1 MIGVEPG
8 GGAHRAGHAPKGRRS
23 RWHRRRR
30 CFASWRSS
38 VTPDARSTR
47 RSASPSLS
55 AVAGDRGGRRR
66 GERGIERHGREL
78 AAVVAIQLQSGGAG
92 VDEVGVAIAVEIGE
106 RQAAGICGGGIR
118 GNGAEVDESHV
129 GHGFVDEPGLCARR
143 RDRLGVASLLE
154 VRLRER
160 HRVAALAQLLE
171 LVHRRAP
178 LVCGAAAHQRGGEA
192 VGGGGV
198 EGLGLDGRP
207 QQLDRLV
214 ETALLHEELSQVDR
228 GADVGRIELTHV
240 RERARPHRPRGRR
253 PARSGRGRNRAAAD
267 RAARSSP
274 LRAPCAPPRARRR
287 RTARCRDSAA
297 RAPAPDRSRAHGGR
311 RRWRR
316 GSRYCS
322 RRATPM
328 LLAR

>member
-1 MIGVEPG
+1 MTS
-8 GGAHRAGHAPKGRRS
+8 AKAS
-23 RWHRRRR
+23 
-30 CFASWRSS
+30 FASWRSKR
-38 VTPDARSTR
+38 DARC
-47 RSASPSLS
+47 AQHEKIGI
-55 AVAGDRGGRRR
+55 AVVVVVAGDRGGRRR

-129 GHGFVDEPGLCARR
+129 RHGFVHQSRLCTRR
-143 RDRLGVASLLE
+143 RDRFGVASLLE

-178 LVCGAAAHQRGGEA
+178 LVCGAAANQRGGEA

-240 RERARPHRPRGRR
+240 RERARRI
-253 PARSGRGRNRAAAD
+253 
-267 RAARSSP
+267 
-274 LRAPCAPPRARRR
+274 LRAVGGPRDQAEDVIGLRPIGQRGLRRFE
-287 RTARCRDSAA
+287 
-297 RAPAPDRSRAHGGR
+297 
-311 RRWRR
+311 
-316 GSRYCS
+316 
-322 RRATPM
+322 
-328 LLAR
+328 LLARRLGLAAVEQRDAEIQPRERQRRIDLERTAEGGDGGGEVVLFEARDADVVGAVGVLAGGNPPGV